1 MTSYIITTLKTLLI
15 FIVNQSVTSFYT
27 TDIDL
32 FFKIS
37 FWQGLKERKTISL
50 CKAVVEQV
58 TTTQSLLSICCL
70 LLRYCIFNLLCQSS
84 VTVVS
89 RWVVFFGGF
98 FCPAWLSWWA
108 DCSLLTKC
116 FLSVAVGIVF
126 LTYTCTRIGT
136 GTTSS
141 GLVLLCVFQYCINLL
156 HVIVVS
162 YPIYFILLNKIYSS
176 LVYFN
181 S

>member
-37 FWQGLKERKTISL
+37 FWQGLNERKTISL

-84 VTVVS
+84 VSVVS

-98 FCPAWLSWWA
+98 FVLLGCHDEPIVHYWRNVF
-108 DCSLLTKC
+108 SLLLWALC
-116 FLSVAVGIVF
+116 FWHIH
-126 LTYTCTRIGT
+126 
-136 GTTSS
+136 
-141 GLVLLCVFQYCINLL
+141 L
-156 HVIVVS
+156 HV
-162 YPIYFILLNKIYSS
+162 
-176 LVYFN
+176 
-181 S
+181 

>member
-37 FWQGLKERKTISL
+37 FWQGLNERKTISL

-84 VTVVS
+84 VSVVS

-98 FCPAWLSWWA
+98 FV
-108 DCSLLTKC
+108 LLGC
-116 FLSVAVGIVF
+116 HDEPIVHYWRNFFAVGIVF
-126 LTYTCTRIGT
+126 LTYTFTRIGT

-141 GLVLLCVFQYCINLL
+141 GLVLLCVFRYCINLL

-176 LVYFN
+176 LLYFN

>member
-37 FWQGLKERKTISL
+37 FWQGLNERKTISL

-84 VTVVS
+84 VSVVS

-98 FCPAWLSWWA
+98 LSCLVVMMSRLFII
-108 DCSLLTKC
+108 DEMFSLC
-116 FLSVAVGIVF
+116 CCGHCVF
-126 LTYTCTRIGT
+126 DIYMYTYRYWHDFEW
-136 GTTSS
+136 TSAS
-141 GLVLLCVFQYCINLL
+141 LCVSVLYQSTARDRSVLSNIF
-156 HVIVVS
+156 H
-162 YPIYFILLNKIYSS
+162 FIK
-176 LVYFN
+176 
-181 S
+181 